1 MASGDLEVA
10 HDNVRRQR
18 PQPASDH
25 DIGAAEGAG
34 VMLGMAES
42 EHGLE
47 LRLHTS
53 LFEDLAFR
61 SFAKRFT
68 KVDQACGELP
78 AGVLRGRAG
87 EDYVW
92 EGSLGFAK
100 YNVKMHPVF

>member
-10 HDNVRRQR
+10 HDDVRRQR
-18 PQPASDH
+18 PQPARDH

-47 LRLHTS
+47 LGLHTG
-53 LFEDLAFR
+53 LFKDLAFR

-68 KVDQACGELP
+68 KVDQAGGEFP
-78 AGVLRGRAG
+78 PGVLRGKIMFGRWG
-87 EDYVW
+87 ELRVHQ
-92 EGSLGFAK
+92 
-100 YNVKMHPVF
+100 VVQC